1 VLAAFLGYRVRAR
14 DLSFSVVPA
23 TVFLAE
29 TLVLKSV
36 DVGVVYLLS
45 RYELVEGV
53 SGVWWSSK

>member
-1 VLAAFLGYRVRAR
+1 VVFLGGLVHVR
-14 DLSFSVVPA
+14 DLSFGMVMA
-23 TVFLAE
+23 MVFFAE

-53 SGVWWSSK
+53 SGIRWSAK